1 MMGGKEQEW
10 DGERGREKPF
20 MIKNVRSQYRYNK
33 LEDDTSHGTTKGKNI
48 GWGPFYEKLMESSLK
63 ELSLL

>member
-1 MMGGKEQEW
+1 
-10 DGERGREKPF
+10 
-20 MIKNVRSQYRYNK
+20 MIKTARSQHNK

-63 ELSLL
+63 ELALL